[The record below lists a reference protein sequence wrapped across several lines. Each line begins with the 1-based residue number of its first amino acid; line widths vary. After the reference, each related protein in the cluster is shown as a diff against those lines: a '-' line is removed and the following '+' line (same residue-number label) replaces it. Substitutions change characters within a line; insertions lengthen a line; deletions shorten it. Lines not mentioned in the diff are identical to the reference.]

1 VWILVVYDISENEK
15 RNKVAKELLRLGLSR
30 IQRSAFVGD
39 IDSQRYKDL
48 VRICSKLVDGKEMD
62 NMKLSLN
69 CRNEYRSSI
78 SRNTISVILNSRDH
92 FLLLLSLHTFTNPF
106 FNTRF
111 GW

>member
-48 VRICSKLVDGKEMD
+48 VRICSKLVDGKDDVLHIIPLGLRDWE
-62 NMKLSLN
+62 
-69 CRNEYRSSI
+69 RRV
-78 SRNTISVILNSRDH
+78 VIGGEGN
-92 FLLLLSLHTFTNPF
+92 
-106 FNTRF
+106 
-111 GW
+111 G